1 MPTSPQLLLTG
12 HSAGGAVASI
22 LYAHMMAKV
31 TSPSSLQ
38 SLSSKLSAIHL
49 ITFGAPPVISPPIPS
64 PSQLLA
70 FSPSELGRGG
80 IREKNA
86 FNHTAFYAII
96 NEGDPIPR
104 ADEKYIDALLRV
116 FVSVGP
122 PNPSPLSTMPDSSLM
137 SQLVGIS
144 LDGLDKQGPVCQ
156 LPEMEL
162 KNAGKLLLIRQRNSP
177 GTTRFWNVPEE
188 GMEGSLQGMLF
199 GNPKM
204 HRMLTYLERLGIC
217 Q

>member
-1 MPTSPQLLLTG
+1 MRKSPQLLFTG

-22 LYAHMMAKV
+22 LYAHMLATS

-38 SLSSKLSAIHL
+38 SLSLKLSAIHL
-49 ITFGAPPVISPPIPS
+49 ITFGAPPVTSPPIPS

-70 FSPSELGRGG
+70 CSPSELARGG

-86 FNHTAFYAII
+86 LNLTAFYAII

-116 FVSVGP
+116 FVSLGP
-122 PNPSPLSTMPDSSLM
+122 PKSSHLSKMPDSSVS
-137 SQLVGIS
+137 SQLAGIS
-144 LDGLDKQGPVCQ
+144 LDGRGKQGPVYQ

-162 KNAGKLLLIRQRNSP
+162 KNAGTQLLIRKRDSRS
-177 GTTRFWNVPEE
+177 TARFWNVPED
-188 GMEGSLQGMLF
+188 GNEGSLQSMLF
-199 GNPKM
+199 GNPRM

-217 Q
+217 